1 MQQHQPSEETHHASR
16 RALVIAV
23 QQPGESDEELHSS
36 LVELERLANTLGI
49 GVVSQEIQK
58 RRKPSSDTFVGSGK
72 LDQLARLT
80 GGSGVVSAREDD
92 QPDNQPET
100 NRESGERPVAD
111 VALVDAELKPRQHR
125 SLELALGVDVFD
137 RTSLILQIFEKR
149 AQTRAARLEV
159 EIARLQYELPRLRDD
174 GSGDDRRG
182 GGGRGE
188 RGHTNVELGKER
200 IRDRIA
206 ELKREL
212 DAEQETAESRRER
225 RQQAFQVV
233 LVGYTNAGKS
243 SLLQA
248 LTDSEVLVEDQ
259 LFATLGTTVRR
270 LQPSTT
276 PPILVSDTVGFIKY
290 LPHELVASFR
300 STLDEAMDAQLILLV
315 VDVSDPDW
323 RDQLQVTR
331 ETLSSIGASSIATRL
346 VFNKVDRID
355 GELRR
360 RLQREFPRARQM
372 SAFEPDDISALR
384 EELIEVHD
392 MGLCEESIFIPFD
405 DGHLLGEI
413 YEQARVV
420 EEKHDDRGRV
430 LRLRARAA
438 SIDRWRSKLDDP
450 PPVESVDDL
459 LEAAQRHGLE
469 LITEHEQ
476 FDDSGLDFR
485 VLHALDEDGE
495 DWILRAPRRPDV
507 YDASRVEGRVLRLVK
522 SRLPVETPDWQLHTA
537 RVIAYPL
544 VPGTP
549 GWSIDDD
556 GMEWNGID
564 PGGLSDSFLSSV
576 AETLVALQ
584 AIDVN
589 DVRSA
594 GVPVKT
600 LDEIRRDRRRLMNE
614 TRDVLQP
621 DDALWEFWSRWLDD
635 TEIWPTHTALVHGDF
650 HPGHMLFDEK
660 GSLTGVLDWTEAE
673 VGDPGRE
680 LAIFYG
686 CFGESGLTRFL
697 EYFAS
702 AGGRTWPGIAEYVA
716 RCWAFHPVEAAAWA
730 LEHDDDAVLSHA
742 RAQLAQVNT
751 EPSSG

>member
-1 MQQHQPSEETHHASR
+1 MQEHHIPEEQENSPR
-16 RALVIAV
+16 RALIVAV
-23 QQPGESDEELHSS
+23 QRPDQSDEALGSS
-36 LVELERLANTLGI
+36 CAELERLANTLGI
-49 GVVSQEIQK
+49 SVVATELQK
-58 RRKPSSDTFVGSGK
+58 RSKPSSYTYVGSGK
-72 LDQLARLT
+72 LRELARLT
-80 GGSGVVSAREDD
+80 GGPGSVQGRTEQEPEDF
-92 QPDNQPET
+92 EAASV
-100 NRESGERPVAD
+100 EPVAD
-111 VALVDAELKPRQHR
+111 VVLVDAALKPRQHR
-125 SLELALGVDVFD
+125 SLELALDAPVFD

-212 DAEQETAESRRER
+212 DAEQAAAESRRER
-225 RQQAFQVV
+225 RQQAFQAV

-243 SLLQA
+243 SLLRA

-270 LQPSTT
+270 LHPPTT
-276 PPILVSDTVGFIKY
+276 PPILLSDTVGFIKN

-331 ETLSSIGASSIATRL
+331 ETLESIGASSIATRL
-346 VFNKVDRID
+346 VLNKIDRID
-355 GELRR
+355 EDQRLR
-360 RLQREFPRARQM
+360 LGREFPNATQM
-372 SAFEPDDISALR
+372 SALDGDDISALHD
-384 EELIEVHD
+384 ELVAIHD
-392 MGLCEESIFIPFD
+392 MGLCEESISIPFD

-420 EEKHDDRGRV
+420 EEEHDAKGRI
-430 LRLRARAA
+430 LRLRARSE
-438 SIDRWRSKLDDP
+438 SIDRWRSKLDEP

-469 LITEHEQ
+469 LISEYEH

-485 VLHALDEDGE
+485 VLQAQDEDGV

-507 YDASRVEGRVLRLVK
+507 YDASRVEGRALRLVK
-522 SRLPVETPDWQLHTA
+522 PHLPVETPDWQLHTP
-537 RVIAYPL
+537 RVIAYPQ

-556 GMEWNGID
+556 GMSWNGID
-564 PGGLSDSFLSSV
+564 PKKLSESFLSST

-584 AIDVN
+584 SIDVN

-600 LDEIRRDRRRLMNE
+600 LDEVRQDRRRLMNE
-614 TRDVLQP
+614 TRDVLRP
-621 DDALWEFWSRWLDD
+621 DDAVWEVWSQWLDD
-635 TEIWPTHTALVHGDF
+635 AEIWPTHTALVHGDF
-650 HPGHMLFDEK
+650 HPGHMLFDEE
-660 GSLTGVLDWTEAE
+660 GHLTGVLDWTEAQF
-673 VGDPGRE
+673 GDPGRE

-697 EYFAS
+697 EHFES

-730 LEHDDDAVLSHA
+730 LEHDDESVLEHA
-742 RAQLAQVNT
+742 RAQLAQV
-751 EPSSG
+751 S